1 MMIDIDKIR
10 RSAGIIGES
19 EHIQEMLALIGQVAN
34 TDISVLVT
42 GQSGSGKE
50 LVAKAIHKNSRRKF
64 EKMITVNCAA
74 IPAGIIESELFGHKK
89 GSFTGAT
96 EARMGYFEAAHKG
109 TIFLDEIGELPLET
123 QAKLLRVIEQGEFM
137 KVGDTK
143 IQKTDVRI
151 IAATNRD
158 LSDEV
163 KKSNFRQDLYFRL
176 KTINI
181 QVPPLKDHIGDLPQF
196 IERFGL
202 EFTAKNDIAFKGFS
216 SEALTVMKRYEW
228 PGNVREL
235 KNSVESL
242 LVMNKG
248 KRITDKM
255 VIRHLKL
262 DDYQSNANLPVFVD
276 SDSDKVEREL
286 ILKQL
291 LFLRQD
297 VNEIKQ
303 MLMGKGVANLTDEVQ
318 PPNPALFLP
327 ASSSLTSEVDSEVLS
342 QVEDGTLTSIQEDVI
357 GEVSIADIEKEMIER
372 TLDKFRGNRRKTAQV
387 LDISERTLY
396 RKINEYGINKK
407 YKDS

>member
-1 MMIDIDKIR
+1 MIDIDKIR
-10 RSAGIIGES
+10 QSAGIIGES
-19 EHIQEMLALIGQVAN
+19 DQIQEMLALIGQVAN
-34 TDISVLVT
+34 TDISVLIT
-42 GQSGSGKE
+42 GESGSGKE
-50 LVAKAIHKNSRRKF
+50 LVAKAVHKNSRRKF

-74 IPAGIIESELFGHKK
+74 IPVGIIESELFGHKK

-96 EARMGYFEAAHKG
+96 EARAGYFEAAHKG

-137 KVGDTK
+137 RVGDTK
-143 IQKTDVRI
+143 IMKTDVRI
-151 IAATNRD
+151 VAATN
-158 LSDEV
+158 LELYNEV
-163 KKSNFRQDLYFRL
+163 RNSNFRQDLYFRL

-181 QVPPLKDHIGDLPQF
+181 DVLPLREHISDLHLF

-202 EFTAKNDIAFKGFS
+202 QFTAKNDIPFKGFS
-216 SEALTVMKRYEW
+216 SEALTVMKRYSW

-235 KNSVESL
+235 KNAVESL

-248 KRITDKM
+248 ERITDEM
-255 VIRHLKL
+255 VLRQLKL
-262 DDYQSNANLPVFVD
+262 ETYQSNPNLPVFVD
-276 SDSDKVEREL
+276 ADADKVEREL

-303 MLMGKGVANLTDEVQ
+303 MMMGGRGVSVEEVQ

-327 ASSSLTSEVDSEVLS
+327 PAGTLSTADPDVLA
-342 QVEDGTLTSIQEDVI
+342 QVEDGTLHAIQDDAI
-357 GEVSIADIEKEMIER
+357 GEISMSELEQEMIER
-372 TLDKFRGNRRKTAQV
+372 ALEKFRGNRRKTAQA

-396 RKINEYGINKK
+396 RKINDYGIQKK
-407 YKDS
+407 IKDL

>member
-1 MMIDIDKIR
+1 MIDIDKIR

-181 QVPPLKDHIGDLPQF
+181 QVPPLKDHISDLPQF

-262 DDYQSNANLPVFVD
+262 DDYQSNENLPVFVD

>member
-1 MMIDIDKIR
+1 MIDLDKIR
-10 RSAGIIGES
+10 RSADIIGES
-19 EHIQEMLALIGQVAN
+19 VEIQEMLALIGQVAN
-34 TDISVLVT
+34 TDILVLI
-42 GQSGSGKE
+42 SGESGAGKD

-96 EARMGYFEAAHKG
+96 ESRTGYFEAAHKG
-109 TIFLDEIGELPLET
+109 SIFLDEIGELPLET

-137 KVGDTK
+137 RVGDTK

-151 IAATNRD
+151 IAATNKD
-158 LSDEV
+158 LAEEV
-163 KKSNFRQDLYFRL
+163 KNNKFRQDLYFRL

-181 QVPPLKDHIGDLPQF
+181 DVLPLRDHLSDLHLF

-202 EFTAKNDIAFKGFS
+202 QFTAKNDIPFKGFS
-216 SEALTVMKRYEW
+216 SEALGVLKRYSW

-235 KNSVESL
+235 KNAVESL
-242 LVMNKG
+242 LVMNRG
-248 KRITDKM
+248 ERITDEM
-255 VIRHLKL
+255 VVKHLKL
-262 DDYQSNANLPVFVD
+262 DAYHNNPNLPVFVD
-276 SDSDKVEREL
+276 ADADKVEREL

-303 MLMGKGVANLTDEVQ
+303 LMVGNRGVSVEEVQ
-318 PPNPALFLP
+318 PSNPALFLP
-327 ASSSLTSEVDSEVLS
+327 PAESHVPADSDFHS
-342 QVEDGTLTSIQEDVI
+342 QVEDGTLHAIQDDVI
-357 GEVSIADIEKEMIER
+357 GEITMSELEQEMIER
-372 TLDKFRGNRRKTAQV
+372 ALEKFRGNRRKTARA

-396 RKINEYGINKK
+396 RKINDYGIQKK
-407 YKDS
+407 FKES

>member
-1 MMIDIDKIR
+1 MIDIDKIR
-10 RSAGIIGES
+10 RSADIIGES
-19 EHIQEMLALIGQVAN
+19 AEIQEMIALIGQVAN

-42 GQSGSGKE
+42 GESGSGKE
-50 LVAKAIHKNSRRKF
+50 VVAKAIHKNSRRKF
-64 EKMITVNCAA
+64 EKLITVNCAA

-96 EARMGYFEAAHKG
+96 ETRSGYFEAANKG
-109 TIFLDEIGELPLET
+109 TIFLDEIGELPIET

-137 KVGDTK
+137 KVGDTN
-143 IQKTDVRI
+143 IMKTDVRI

-158 LSDEV
+158 LGSEV
-163 KKSNFRQDLYFRL
+163 KNNNFRQDLYFRL

-181 QVPPLKDHIGDLPQF
+181 EVPPLRDHINDINQF

-202 EFTAKNDIAFKGFS
+202 LFTIKNDIAFKGFS
-216 SEALTVMKRYEW
+216 TEAIAIMKKYMW

-248 KRITDKM
+248 ERITDEM
-255 VIRHLKL
+255 VVKHLKL
-262 DDYQSNANLPVFVD
+262 DTYQSNENLPVFVD
-276 SDSDKVEREL
+276 SDADKIEREL

-303 MLMGKGVANLTDEVQ
+303 MLASINGMKLDEINPANT
-318 PPNPALFLP
+318 ALFLP
-327 ASSSLTSEVDSEVLS
+327 PASSPSGITKELTNI
-342 QVEDGTLTSIQEDVI
+342 EDGALNAIQNEVV
-357 GEVSIADIEKEMIER
+357 GEITMSELEQEMIER
-372 TLDKFRGNRRKTAQV
+372 VLEKFKGNRRKTAQA

-396 RKINEYGINKK
+396 RKINDYGIQKK
-407 YKDS
+407 IKSND

>member
-1 MMIDIDKIR
+1 MLDIDKIR
-10 RSAGIIGES
+10 QSAGIIGES
-19 EHIQEMLALIGQVAN
+19 EEIQEMLALIGQVAN
-34 TDISVLVT
+34 TDISVLIT
-42 GQSGSGKE
+42 GESGSGKE

-64 EKMITVNCAA
+64 EKIITVNCAA
-74 IPAGIIESELFGHKK
+74 IPSGIIESELFGHKK

-96 EARMGYFEAAHKG
+96 EARVGYFEAAHKG

-123 QAKLLRVIEQGEFM
+123 QSKLLRVIEQGEFM
-137 KVGDTK
+137 RVGDTK

-151 IAATNRD
+151 VAATNCE
-158 LSDEV
+158 LAVEV

-181 QVPPLKDHIGDLPQF
+181 HVPPLRDHLSDLSLF

-216 SEALTVMKRYEW
+216 SESLAVLKRYNW

-242 LVMNKG
+242 LVMNRG
-248 KRITDKM
+248 ERITEDM
-255 VIRHLKL
+255 VIKHLNL
-262 DDYQSNANLPVFVD
+262 NEYQVNTNLPVFVD
-276 SDSDKVEREL
+276 SDTDKVEREL

-297 VNEIKQ
+297 VNEVKQ
-303 MLMGKGVANLTDEVQ
+303 MLLGSRNNASEEVQ
-318 PPNPALFLP
+318 PPNPALYLP
-327 ASSSLTSEVDSEVLS
+327 PSGLVSTADSEVLTH
-342 QVEDGTLTSIQEDVI
+342 VEDGTFHAIQKDVI
-357 GEVSIADIEKEMIER
+357 GGISLQELEQEMIER

-396 RKINEYGINKK
+396 RKINEYGIHRK

>member
-1 MMIDIDKIR
+1 MIDIQKIR

-19 EHIQEMLALIGQVAN
+19 EEIQEMLALIGQVAS
-34 TDISVLVT
+34 TDISVLIT
-42 GQSGSGKE
+42 GESGVGKE
-50 LVAKAIHKNSRRKF
+50 VVAKAIHKNSRRKF

-74 IPAGIIESELFGHKK
+74 IPSGIIESELFGHKK
-89 GSFTGAT
+89 GSFTGAI
-96 EARMGYFEAAHKG
+96 EARIGYFEAAHKG

-123 QAKLLRVIEQGEFM
+123 QSKLLRVIEQGEFM
-137 KVGDTK
+137 RVGETK
-143 IQKTDVRI
+143 FYKTDVRI
-151 IAATNRD
+151 IAATNRE
-158 LSDEV
+158 LGEEV

-181 QVPPLKDHIGDLPQF
+181 HVPPLRDHLSDISLF

-216 SEALTVMKRYEW
+216 LGALTVLKRYNW

-248 KRITDKM
+248 ERITENM
-255 VIRHLKL
+255 VIKHLKL
-262 DDYQSNANLPVFVD
+262 DAFQVNSNLPVFVD
-276 SDSDKVEREL
+276 SNTDKVEREL

-297 VNEIKQ
+297 VNEVKQ
-303 MLMGKGVANLTDEVQ
+303 MLMGGRSSSPEEVQ

-327 ASSSLTSEVDSEVLS
+327 PAGLVSTADSKVLTH
-342 QVEDGTLTSIQEDVI
+342 VEDGTIHAIHEDVI
-357 GEVSIADIEKEMIER
+357 GEISIHELEQEMIEK

-387 LDISERTLY
+387 LNISERTLY
-396 RKINEYGINKK
+396 RKINEYGIQKQ

>member
-1 MMIDIDKIR
+1 MIDIDKIR
-10 RSAGIIGES
+10 QSAGIIGES
-19 EHIQEMLALIGQVAN
+19 DQIQEMLALIGQVAN
-34 TDISVLVT
+34 TDISVLIT
-42 GQSGSGKE
+42 GESGSGKE
-50 LVAKAIHKNSRRKF
+50 LVAKAVHKNSRRKF

-96 EARMGYFEAAHKG
+96 EARAGYFEAAHKG

-137 KVGDTK
+137 RVGDTK
-143 IQKTDVRI
+143 IMKTDVRI
-151 IAATNRD
+151 IAATNLE
-158 LSDEV
+158 LSNEV
-163 KKSNFRQDLYFRL
+163 RNSNFRQDLYFRL

-181 QVPPLKDHIGDLPQF
+181 DVLPLREHISDLHLF

-202 EFTAKNDIAFKGFS
+202 QFTAKNDIPFKGFS
-216 SEALTVMKRYEW
+216 SEALTVMKRYSW

-235 KNSVESL
+235 KNAVESL

-248 KRITDKM
+248 ERITDEM
-255 VIRHLKL
+255 VLRQLKL
-262 DDYQSNANLPVFVD
+262 ETYQSNPNLPVFVD
-276 SDSDKVEREL
+276 ADADKVEREL

-303 MLMGKGVANLTDEVQ
+303 MMMGGRGVSVEEVQ

-327 ASSSLTSEVDSEVLS
+327 PAGTLSTADPDVLA
-342 QVEDGTLTSIQEDVI
+342 QVEDGTLHAIQSDAI
-357 GEVSIADIEKEMIER
+357 GEISMSELEQEMIER
-372 TLDKFRGNRRKTAQV
+372 ALEKFRGNRRKTART

-396 RKINEYGINKK
+396 RKINDYGIQKK
-407 YKDS
+407 IKDS